1 MWISKTIAQR
11 GAGSGSAADMGMT
24 TIGGGSASVMTRGE
38 QRDLARTGLRFASRR
53 RDQSP

>member
-38 QRDLARTGLRFASRR
+38 QRDLEVFAPGGIVW
-53 RDQSP
+53 QPQA